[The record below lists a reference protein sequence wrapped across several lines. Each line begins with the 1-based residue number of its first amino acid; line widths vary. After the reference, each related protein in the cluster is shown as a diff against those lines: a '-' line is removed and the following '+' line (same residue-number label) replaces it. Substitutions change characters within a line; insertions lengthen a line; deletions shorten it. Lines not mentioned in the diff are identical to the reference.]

1 MCWSQSQSKDEDAG
15 LTEMDTTEA
24 APVARDCTYNNKMGS
39 SWWGDTESF
48 VKWAGERQEKD
59 WNRQFLAADAKAKD
73 GYDLIVNS
81 QVDSQNVLARFSQSM
96 KMTLVKG
103 GYGG

>member
-1 MCWSQSQSKDEDAG
+1 
-15 LTEMDTTEA
+15 
-24 APVARDCTYNNKMGS
+24 
-39 SWWGDTESF
+39 
-48 VKWAGERQEKD
+48 
-59 WNRQFLAADAKAKD
+59 
-73 GYDLIVNS
+73 LIVNS